1 MEQLLKRLERHPVI
15 AAVRTPEDA
24 RLAAE
29 SATEAVFLLG
39 GSLLT
44 LPDMAR
50 TVHDAGKTVFL
61 HIDLAGGLG
70 KDEAAVEWCEKM
82 LKIDGLISTRPQ
94 LLRRA
99 ADAGM
104 ITIQR
109 LFLMDSSSLEHGIRL
124 LRPTPPH
131 MVEVLPGIAP
141 KAVARLSSAL
151 DKPVIAGGL
160 VTERSEV
167 AEALRAGAIAVSA
180 GDRAL
185 WNLETGI
192 NGK

>member
-1 MEQLLKRLERHPVI
+1 
-15 AAVRTPEDA
+15 
-24 RLAAE
+24 
-29 SATEAVFLLG
+29 
-39 GSLLT
+39 
-44 LPDMAR
+44 
-50 TVHDAGKTVFL
+50 
-61 HIDLAGGLG
+61 
-70 KDEAAVEWCEKM
+70 
-82 LKIDGLISTRPQ
+82 
-94 LLRRA
+94 
-99 ADAGM
+99 
-104 ITIQR
+104 
-109 LFLMDSSSLEHGIRL
+109 
-124 LRPTPPH
+124 